1 MSDTLEHIE
10 AKMRINREI
19 EKKEKKKVKKP
30 DYLGEN
36 LRVLNELSYLVHENT
51 DKRFHEIY
59 ESYIESL
66 KENED

>member
-1 MSDTLEHIE
+1 MSDTVEHIE
-10 AKMRINREI
+10 ARLRIKRE
-19 EKKEKKKVKKP
+19 KEKEEKRKIKKP

-59 ESYIESL
+59 KSYVESL
-66 KENED
+66 KENAD